1 MGHRVIPGHSKSV
14 KIFGVLSLLTFSM
27 SMILLNHNQFASYFA
42 AREAE
47 PIGTNCLYSIA
58 AHVLQCTAEGTG
70 QKTPVVVGPRNVT
83 SGIGTCRDNPGC
95 VGRKYKK
102 MGPIE
107 PGEYRIRLD
116 TREGGDGRFRLEPV
130 PPVPGWRVWLPG
142 WMPGALRGGFLLG
155 MGSLTTHGCIMVLEA
170 DSTAYEQYRNLQN
183 ILLAQSTA
191 TNKLV
196 VVR

>member
-1 MGHRVIPGHSKSV
+1 MAHRAVPGDSKSA
-14 KIFGVLSLLTFSM
+14 KTFGVLSLLTFSL
-27 SMILLNHNQFASYFA
+27 SMILLNHNLFASYFA
-42 AREAE
+42 KREIE
-47 PIGTNCLYSIA
+47 PPGTNCFYSIS
-58 AHVLQCTAEGTG
+58 AHVLQCTSEGTG
-70 QKTPVVVGPRNVT
+70 QKTPIVVGPQDVT
-83 SGIGTCRDNPGC
+83 SGIGSCRDNPGC

-116 TREGGDGRFRLEPV
+116 TREGGEERFRLEPE

-142 WMPGALRGGFLLG
+142 WMPGSLRGGFLLG

-170 DSTAYEQYRNLQN
+170 DGTANAQYRKLQSLLLARSTA
-183 ILLAQSTA
+183 S
-191 TNKLV
+191 NKLV